1 MTNWKAAFGFYE
13 EATLAKGVV
22 RDRYLELKE
31 IRKGDSYAIAQLND
45 AWKEFQRTNAYRT
58 AA

>member
-1 MTNWKAAFGFYE
+1 MNEWRDVFGYYKDISPPFGAVKE
-13 EATLAKGVV
+13 
-22 RDRYLELKE
+22 RYQELKE
-31 IRKGDSYAIAQLND
+31 IRKGDSYAIAQLNE